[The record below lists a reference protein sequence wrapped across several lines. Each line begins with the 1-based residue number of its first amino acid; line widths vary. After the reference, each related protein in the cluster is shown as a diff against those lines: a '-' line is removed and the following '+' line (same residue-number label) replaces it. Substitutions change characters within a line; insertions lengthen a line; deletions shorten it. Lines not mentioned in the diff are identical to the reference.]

1 MNRLTKIQILNNI
14 NERELKLGI
23 SGDLG
28 KSWHQKYKNSAWI
41 YVGNLPYDLNEGDIL
56 SVFSQYGEIV
66 NVNLVRDWKSGKSK
80 GFCFVCYQDQRST
93 VLAVDNFNGIKLLG
107 RVIQV
112 DHMEEYKVPKFREN
126 VPEEIRKIWEE
137 GCAPKPINVPIEEIE
152 AEVKREKKEHKKKLK
167 KMDELIKLSKEE
179 ISKDLKKARKLQ
191 KKEAKELKKMMEREK
206 RRRELTPD
214 EERGH
219 ADDEGRWDLHKKN
232 LEIEQDMLDDSKFYG
247 QNDHFNF
254 GKKRKEDK
262 EQPKYNIRP
271 DFDKADWRDIEIFK
285 HAREYERATKGEKEV
300 HWKAEEHYVPNR
312 ILPKK

>member
-41 YVGNLPYDLNEGDIL
+41 YIGNLPYDLNEGDIL

-66 NVNLVRDWKSGKSK
+66 NVNLVRDWKNGKSK
-80 GFCFVCYQDQRST
+80 GFCFLCYQDQRST
-93 VLAVDNFNGIKLLG
+93 VLSVDNFNGIKLLG

-137 GCAPKPINVPIEEIE
+137 GCAPKPINVPIEIE

-167 KMDELIKLSKEE
+167 KMDELIKLSKED
-179 ISKDLKKARKLQ
+179 ISKELKKARKSQ
-191 KKEAKELKKMMEREK
+191 KREAKELKKMMERER
-206 RRRELTPD
+206 RRREPTPD

-232 LEIEQDMLDDSKFYG
+232 LEVEQELIDDSKFYG